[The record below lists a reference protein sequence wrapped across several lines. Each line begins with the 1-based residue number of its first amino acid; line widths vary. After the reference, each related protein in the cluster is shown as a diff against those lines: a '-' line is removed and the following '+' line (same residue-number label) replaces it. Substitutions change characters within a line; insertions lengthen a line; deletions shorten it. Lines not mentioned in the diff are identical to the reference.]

1 MATEIAMSP
10 DLPTP
15 SLARRITSGLT
26 VLGLTLFLV
35 TFVVPWVTGTAPW
48 GGLGALSLLVPI
60 AVLTLGGFWCELN
73 LTEGFQLVLLLLP
86 LLH

>member
-60 AVLTLGGFWCELN
+60 AVLTLGGGL
-73 LTEGFQLVLLLLP
+73 GFGLALLVCGNP
-86 LLH
+86 SCLHAE